1 MTKKEQL
8 FYKNFST
15 FKDKEFDFN
24 KLSLFLDKYNL
35 ETKISSNYLNDYIL
49 QSVYQVRGVQQ
60 TLDFSPI
67 YQKLEQGFN
76 STRRK
81 SDLDIFFSLVSG
93 SSSITHVDEYRVI
106 ILNLTGKTIY
116 KVGTELFE
124 LNPGDL
130 LVIPEGTIHKA
141 MGLTPRIT
149 LSYALYS

>member
-60 TLDFSPI
+60 TPDFSPI
-67 YQKLEQGFN
+67 YQKLEQEFN
-76 STRRK
+76 STHRK

-93 SSSITHVDEYRVI
+93 SSSITHTDSYRVY
-106 ILNLTGKTIY
+106 ILNLVGKIVYKLETG
-116 KVGTELFE
+116 LFE
-124 LNPGDL
+124 LNSGDL
-130 LVIPEGTIHKA
+130 LVIPEGTTHKA
-141 MGLTPRIT
+141 IGLSPRIT

>member
-49 QSVYQVRGVQQ
+49 QSVYQVRGVHH
-60 TLDFSPI
+60 TPDFYPI
-67 YQKLEQGFN
+67 YQKLEQEFN
-76 STRRK
+76 STGRK

-93 SSSITHVDEYRVI
+93 SSSITHVDDYKVI

-116 KVGTELFE
+116 KLGTELFE

-130 LVIPEGTIHKA
+130 LVIPEGTTHKA